1 MTSPGIRRKRF
12 QPSVR
17 ATDLARRQ
25 SRFWSRVLLGGLAV
39 LGWHWAAVG
48 CGQSRF
54 DQARERMVQ
63 EAIIGAGIKN
73 PRVIEAMRTTPRHE
87 FVPLNQRQYAYLD
100 MALPIGEGQTI
111 SPPFIVAYMTEQL
124 DPQPTDRV
132 LEIGTGSGY
141 QAAVLSPLV
150 KEVYTIEIIESL
162 ARRAA
167 QTLKRLKYDNVFVK
181 AGDGYLGWPEKA
193 PFDKII
199 VTCSP
204 EKVPPPLVEQ
214 LREGGRMIIPLGQR
228 YQQIFY
234 LLKKEN
240 GQLVQEALK
249 PALFV
254 PMTGQAEK
262 LRTVQPDPAKPA
274 IVNGDFEQA
283 TGDPPEPVGWHY
295 LRQVTWQQDTKA
307 PSGQHYI
314 RFSNSHPGRP
324 AQALQGFA
332 VDGRKVSSL
341 EVSVWVRGEE
351 IRPGPNGELPA
362 LVILFYDEK
371 RQPAGEALLGP
382 WRGSFDWQQERR
394 QMPVPQRAREAI
406 LRIGLFGAVGELSVD
421 HLRLQ
426 GTEK

>member
-1 MTSPGIRRKRF
+1 MRWRCVWRMIWIGAVGTG
-12 QPSVR
+12 
-17 ATDLARRQ
+17 
-25 SRFWSRVLLGGLAV
+25 V
-39 LGWHWAAVG
+39 LGWEAVG
-48 CGQSRF
+48 WGQSRF
-54 DQARERMVQ
+54 DEARARMVA
-63 EAIIGAGIKN
+63 EAIVGAGIKN
-73 PRVIEAMRTTPRHE
+73 PRVIEAMSRTPRHE
-87 FVPLNQRQYAYLD
+87 FVPLSQRAYAYLD

-150 KEVYTIEIIESL
+150 KEVYTIEIVESL

-181 AGDGYLGWPEKA
+181 VGDGYLGWPEKA

-204 EKVPPPLVEQ
+204 ERVPPPLVEQ

-228 YQQIFY
+228 YQQVFY
-234 LLKKEN
+234 LLKKEK

-254 PMTGQAEK
+254 PMTGQAET
-262 LRTVQPDPAKPA
+262 LRTVRPDPAKPSL
-274 IVNGDFEQA
+274 VNGDFEQA

-295 LRQVTWQQDTKA
+295 LRQITWQEDPKA
-307 PSGQHYI
+307 PAGSHYI
-314 RFSNSHPGRP
+314 TFSNTHPGRP

-332 VDGRKVSSL
+332 VDGRKVRAL
-341 EVSVWVRGEE
+341 DLSVWVRGKE
-351 IRPGPNGELPA
+351 IRPGPDGELPA
-362 LVILFYDEK
+362 LAILFYDEK
-371 RQPAGEALLGP
+371 REPAGEAVMGP
-382 WRGSFDWQQERR
+382 WRGSFDWQLERR
-394 QMPVPQRAREAI
+394 RFSVPQRAREAI
-406 LRIGLFGAVGELSVD
+406 LRIGLLGAVGELSVD
-421 HLRLQ
+421 NLCLQ
-426 GTEK
+426 ATEK